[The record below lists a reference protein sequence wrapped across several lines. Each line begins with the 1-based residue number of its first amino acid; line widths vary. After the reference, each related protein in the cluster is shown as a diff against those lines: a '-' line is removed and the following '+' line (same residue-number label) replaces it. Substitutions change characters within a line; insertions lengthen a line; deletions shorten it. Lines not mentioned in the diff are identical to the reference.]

1 MTHCHVKSVFTA
13 FAATLMLGISVLSG
27 TAPAYAAEYKQ
38 NLLVSP
44 GDISLGKLEPGKTY
58 ESEFKVKNIG
68 TEKLSY
74 RVYVTPYYERGE
86 NGEQAYDISNHY
98 TYLSEWVTFS
108 KKEGSLAPQT
118 SETVTFRV
126 KVPDGT
132 AGGSQNAA
140 IMVETNDAIDNTKVV
155 SASGRVALILFSNID
170 GETNACGK
178 IVDKNIPS
186 LLLAPPI
193 MASGRVENCGN
204 LDLNVKYIMEVYP
217 IFSNEA
223 IYTNEEKPTVLAT
236 LPETRRFTQI
246 DWEGTPSFGLFKVK
260 LAITYNGN
268 TEELERIVLVC
279 PLWLIVL
286 VIVFIGAV
294 IFWLVSRN
302 RSRQVAKQVNK
313 GSGE

>member
-1 MTHCHVKSVFTA
+1 
-13 FAATLMLGISVLSG
+13 
-27 TAPAYAAEYKQ
+27 
-38 NLLVSP
+38 
-44 GDISLGKLEPGKTY
+44 
-58 ESEFKVKNIG
+58 
-68 TEKLSY
+68 
-74 RVYVTPYYERGE
+74 
-86 NGEQAYDISNHY
+86 
-98 TYLSEWVTFS
+98 
-108 KKEGSLAPQT
+108 
-118 SETVTFRV
+118 
-126 KVPDGT
+126 
-132 AGGSQNAA
+132 
-140 IMVETNDAIDNTKVV
+140 
-155 SASGRVALILFSNID
+155 
-170 GETNACGK
+170 
-178 IVDKNIPS
+178 
-186 LLLAPPI
+186 